1 MFEVN
6 FKAPLY
12 AALAAAILMVA
23 IFFPQAGS
31 TQTGSAHLVEV
42 VSVAPS
48 YEEEQQRGYGRTA
61 AGAGI
66 GGAIGALATRN
77 SSQSSDRYAAAAL
90 GAAIGGAIGNR
101 RDRNA
106 QRVRGFDVVVR
117 YDNGRLGSIFLKE
130 VPPVGVGEFAYLVG
144 NYSRT
149 RLIPAPNEPA
159 LAEAAPTAAYYR

>member
-6 FKAPLY
+6 FKAPMY
-12 AALAAAILMVA
+12 AAFAAIILMIAV
-23 IFFPQAGS
+23 FFPSAGS

-42 VSVAPS
+42 VSIAPS
-48 YEEEQQRGYGRTA
+48 YEVEPQRGYGRTA

-77 SSQSSDRYAAAAL
+77 SDSRDRYAAAAL

-106 QRVRGFDVVVR
+106 QRIRGFDVVVR
-117 YDNGRLGSIFLKE
+117 YDSGRLGSIFLSE
-130 VPPVGVGEFAYLVG
+130 VPPVDVGQMAFLVG

-149 RLIPAPNEPA
+149 RLIPAPSEPA
-159 LAEAAPTAAYYR
+159 LAEVAPAAYYR

>member
-1 MFEVN
+1 M
-6 FKAPLY
+6 
-12 AALAAAILMVA
+12 
-23 IFFPQAGS
+23 
-31 TQTGSAHLVEV
+31 EV
-42 VSVAPS
+42 VSIAPS
-48 YEEEQQRGYGRTA
+48 YEDAQQRGYGRTA

-101 RDRNA
+101 RDRNE

-117 YDNGRLGSIFLKE
+117 YDSGRLGSIFLKE

-149 RLIPAPNEPA
+149 RLIPAPSEPA
-159 LAEAAPTAAYYR
+159 PMEAAPAAYYR